1 MSSSRRQLYK
11 FTKWQK
17 RPLCLQIAVLLL
29 YRDGKAMSTVG
40 DYTPLDLAPKNVVNN
55 FSVQEDLKKNYTVKQ
70 KKLQG
75 NVVTGLE
82 VMALN

>member
-1 MSSSRRQLYK
+1 
-11 FTKWQK
+11 
-17 RPLCLQIAVLLL
+17 
-29 YRDGKAMSTVG
+29 MSTVG